1 MNLQKINEMIY
12 KSLPLDFVFLDFG
25 AGAALP
31 ILFKFYF
38 ERINSQQ
45 GYIMVH
51 STLTNAMHRLWLAEL
66 KLKYIMIVMLKLC
79 LFLSPIK

>member
-1 MNLQKINEMIY
+1 MDLQKINELIA

-38 ERINSQQ
+38 ERINNQG
-45 GYIMVH
+45 GYIR
-51 STLTNAMHRLWLAEL
+51 SNSNKCYA
-66 KLKYIMIVMLKLC
+66 
-79 LFLSPIK
+79 